1 MKKLF
6 FSLLAV
12 AAMAS
17 CSKSELADRPDN
29 TPVEIAV
36 NGINVTAQSRAP
48 FEGSIASDNTLL
60 AKVLVSKTTKSYTT
74 IWNTA
79 DDQMLFS
86 DDNATQVG
94 FQTTPAYFP
103 TDGSDVYLIGFYPS
117 TGWNNV
123 ANGVSSNNFDYVI
136 DGKSDVMYAKEQK
149 TNKAEA
155 QAGTYPT
162 LEFNHQ
168 LTQLVIKV
176 QAENEAAAA
185 ATTAGGWG
193 KITDISIVK
202 ANKKVIQPVLRVNAT
217 NGSVTFRSEENSDGE
232 ELELASLPCYIVD
245 EDGTFT
251 DNVFTSIEM
260 TYPTDANAATF
271 EAPAVAYSLV
281 RPVTTANVVKD
292 HYTLLVKTE
301 SEPNGREILVTLNTS
316 DATPVAFES
325 PTTGYAFNITLTFK
339 ATDIEAKATVT
350 AWKQGGNTSVDI
362 E

>member
-36 NGINVTAQSRAP
+36 SGVNVKAASRAP
-48 FEGSIASDNTLL
+48 FQGAIASDNTLL

-79 DDQMLFS
+79 DDQMLFA
-86 DDNATQVG
+86 DDNTTQVG

-117 TGWNNV
+117 TGWNNISNS
-123 ANGVSSNNFDYVI
+123 AASNNFDYII
-136 DGKSDVMYAKEQK
+136 DGKSDVMYAKEKK

-162 LEFNHQ
+162 LEFNHL

-193 KITDISIVK
+193 KVTDIAILK
-202 ANKKVIQPVLRVNAT
+202 ANKKDIPPVLRVNVT
-217 NGSVTFRSEENSDGE
+217 NDAVTFRSDEITDEA
-232 ELELASLPCYIVD
+232 LASLPCYIVD
-245 EDGTFT
+245 ESGEFT
-251 DNVFTSIEM
+251 DNVFVPIEM
-260 TYPTDANAATF
+260 AYPTDATAATF
-271 EAPAVAYSLV
+271 EAPAVAYSLA

-301 SEPNGREILVTLNTS
+301 SEPDGREIPVTLKTN

-325 PTTGYAFNITLTFK
+325 PTTGYAFDITLTFK

-350 AWKQGGNTSVDI
+350 AWKQGGNTSIDI